1 MVRRPSCVPDRLA
14 NAARSLRFLSTS
26 PGARARCEGGLAAA
40 AAPQRPQS
48 VAQLIV
54 VDPRPRASPDQT
66 ATKLLERR
74 CASMTSA
81 DHGRPM
87 VRFEPVTSP
96 EPLFPKRQQT
106 SGGGRLVVVSN
117 RVPVPS
123 DSGSPAAGGLAVALN
138 AALQQNGG

>member
-1 MVRRPSCVPDRLA
+1 
-14 NAARSLRFLSTS
+14 
-26 PGARARCEGGLAAA
+26 
-40 AAPQRPQS
+40 
-48 VAQLIV
+48 
-54 VDPRPRASPDQT
+54 
-66 ATKLLERR
+66 
-74 CASMTSA
+74 MTSA

-138 AALQQNGG
+138 AALQQNGGFWFGWSGNVSEEERPLQVHDFGRVSYAVMDL